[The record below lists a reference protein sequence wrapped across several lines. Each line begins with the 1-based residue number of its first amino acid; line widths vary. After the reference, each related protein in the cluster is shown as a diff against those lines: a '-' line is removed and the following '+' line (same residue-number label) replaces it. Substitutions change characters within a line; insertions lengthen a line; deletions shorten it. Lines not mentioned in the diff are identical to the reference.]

1 MQAYE
6 LDEIEARRAAE
17 VVSRYLEFQRS
28 ADLSTGLYVLPAGG
42 VDPQQPHG
50 EDEVYVVMAGRATI
64 RVGTEERAV
73 RAGSVVFVA
82 LAWSIASTTSSMSP
96 AGRRGVRASPR
107 GPERAR
113 LRRPDRD
120 RSEPARSNR
129 PRAGTIEPAE
139 GERPP
144 ESARSNRPR
153 ANGRTNQPSAR
164 PTASVS
170 ACARTVASP
179 VSSCRKNTNTCC
191 PSSRNGAMRFAQASI
206 SSDA

>member
-17 VVSRYLEFQRS
+17 GRRYLEFQRS

-82 LAWSIASTTSSMSP
+82 
-96 AGRRGVRASPR
+96 AGVEHRFHDIV
-107 GPERAR
+107 EE
-113 LRRPDRD
+113 LRVVV
-120 RSEPARSNR
+120 AF
-129 PRAGTIEPAE
+129 GPAE
-139 GERPP
+139 GSRA
-144 ESARSNRPR
+144 SA
-153 ANGRTNQPSAR
+153 
-164 PTASVS
+164 
-170 ACARTVASP
+170 
-179 VSSCRKNTNTCC
+179 
-191 PSSRNGAMRFAQASI
+191 
-206 SSDA
+206 